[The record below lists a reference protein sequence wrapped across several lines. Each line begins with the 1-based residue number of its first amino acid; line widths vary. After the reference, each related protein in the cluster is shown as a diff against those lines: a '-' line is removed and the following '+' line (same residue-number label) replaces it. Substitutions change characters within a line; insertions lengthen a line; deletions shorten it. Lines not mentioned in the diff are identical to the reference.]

1 MINNNNN
8 EIYPYIKTHQIRYI
22 EEKLFDV
29 NLEDYSFLESEIEPQ
44 QKVLPIQQ
52 YQQLQNNPNKT
63 MLQRLEENI
72 VESDESS
79 QEENEQIN
87 LDDSS
92 TDSDDSE
99 LIRKITQNDTS
110 SEEMPK
116 KVNKKFFN
124 KKF

>member
-29 NLEDYSFLESEIEPQ
+29 NLEDYSFLESEMEPQ
-44 QKVLPIQQ
+44 ILQT
-52 YQQLQNNPNKT
+52 QNNPIKT
-63 MLQRLEENI
+63 MLQKLEENI
-72 VESDESS
+72 VQSEENEELNLDESS
-79 QEENEQIN
+79 
-87 LDDSS
+87 S
-92 TDSDDSE
+92 DSDDSE